1 MANQPLRALIIE
13 DEEDDVA
20 LLLREL
26 RKCGYEVD
34 EAHVDTAEALERAL
48 QTSSAWQIILSD
60 YTMPSFDGM
69 AALQM
74 VRRYDKDVPF
84 IFVSGTIG
92 EELAVRAVRSG
103 AQDYILKD
111 NLTRLSA
118 AVPRE
123 LREAEIHR
131 KQHEAEQHIQYLA
144 NYDELTNL
152 PNRNLYQYRLH
163 QLVTQADQDGQR
175 VGLVLI
181 RLDRFHELSSSLG
194 IQSGD
199 KLLRAFAKRLEDTVA
214 HRGFVARL
222 DSDQFAVILTGQTRR
237 DELIAGCISLYHRF
251 SEPVEVSGY
260 ALRINPSVGISLFP
274 DDADKPEGLHG
285 NAALAMQKVIRR
297 GGSSHLFYSPELRRL
312 RDERL
317 NLEREL
323 STVTENNGFT
333 LHYQPQIELSS
344 RRIVA
349 AEALIRWHHPEHGS
363 IRPDQFIPI
372 AEETGHI
379 LTIGEWVLEQACRE
393 ANSWPVRHGEQNIRV
408 AVNFSAF
415 QFRQPD
421 MAKSVEALL
430 ERLQLPPHRLEIEIT
445 ETALMQDPDTALPI
459 LKRLRDKGVSISL
472 DDFGTGYSSL
482 SHLKRFP
489 VNMLKI
495 DQSFICDIPDD
506 RDSVEI
512 TRAIIAMT
520 ARLNID
526 VIAEGVET
534 KQQAEFLGNEG
545 CGLVQGYLFSRPLP
559 ANELTKLLASPNP
572 FKQI

>member
-1 MANQPLRALIIE
+1 MSTQPLRALIIE
-13 DEEDDVA
+13 DEQDDVT

-26 RKCGYEVD
+26 RRCGYDV
-34 EAHVDTAEALERAL
+34 EATSVDTADALERAL
-48 QTSSAWQIILSD
+48 QSSPDWQIVFSD

-69 AALQM
+69 AALDL
-74 VRRYDKDVPF
+74 VRRYDKDIPF

-92 EELAVRAVRSG
+92 EELAARAVRSG

-111 NLTRLSA
+111 NLKRLSA

-123 LREAEIHR
+123 LREVEAHR
-131 KQHEAEQHIQYLA
+131 KRRKAEQQIQYLA

-163 QLVTQADQDGQR
+163 QVLNQAERDEQLVA
-175 VGLVLI
+175 LLLI
-181 RLDRFHELSSSLG
+181 RLDRFYELSSSLG
-194 IQSGD
+194 PQGSDRLI
-199 KLLRAFAKRLEDTVA
+199 KAFAERLSQTV
-214 HRGFVARL
+214 HKIDFVARL
-222 DSDQFAVILTGQTRR
+222 DSDQFAAILTTHTSR
-237 DELIAGCISLYHRF
+237 DELLADCIRLYHTL
-251 SEPVEVSGY
+251 SQPVEVSGY
-260 ALRINPSVGISLFP
+260 ALRINPSIGISLFP

-285 NAALAMQKVIRR
+285 NASLAMQKVVRR

-312 RDERL
+312 RDRRIL
-317 NLEREL
+317 LEREL
-323 STVTENNGFT
+323 STAAANERFA
-333 LHYQPQIELSS
+333 LHFQPQIELSTG
-344 RRIVA
+344 RAVA
-349 AEALIRWHHPEHGS
+349 AEALLRWEHPERGA

-379 LTIGEWVLEQACRE
+379 LTIGQWVLEQACRE
-393 ANSWPVRHGEQNIRV
+393 AKGWQAHHGDRSPRV

-421 MAKSVEALL
+421 LARSVEAVL
-430 ERLQLPPHRLEIEIT
+430 EHLQLPPQQLEVEIT
-445 ETALMQDPDTALPI
+445 ETALMQDPDTAQRI
-459 LKRLRDKGVSISL
+459 LRRLRDLGVSISL

-495 DQSFICDIPDD
+495 DKSFISDIPND
-506 RDSVEI
+506 RDSIEI

-520 ARLNID
+520 TRLNID

-545 CGLVQGYLFSRPLP
+545 CNLVQGYLFSPPLP
-559 ANELTKLLASPNP
+559 ADELAERLASAAP
-572 FKQI
+572 FKPI